1 MNIKLLRH
9 GASTWAT
16 NPGASPAPTPIP
28 QLGPE
33 WWTADWDNAVGP
45 LDTRVEVLLER
56 LRRNYKRVRNFSD
69 PLGTVF
75 SDFPLEEQ
83 LPIPLWQAI
92 LRIPDGLCHDGIVLR
107 KLKGND
113 GFEVRVCDPEGQTI
127 GMVELDQLFAL
138 DWWLERACYFLLA
151 HFKAT
156 PTAIRELLER
166 ELPTR

>member
-1 MNIKLLRH
+1 MNHIKLLRN
-9 GASTWAT
+9 GASARAH
-16 NPGASPAPTPIP
+16 NPGALPIPHPIP
-28 QLGPE
+28 QLGRE

-45 LDTRVEVLLER
+45 LDARVEVVLKQLHR
-56 LRRNYKRVRNFSD
+56 DYKRVRDFSD
-69 PLGTVF
+69 PRGTVF
-75 SDFPLEEQ
+75 SNFLEEQ

>member
-9 GASTWAT
+9 GVSTRTT

-45 LDTRVEVLLER
+45 LDARVEVLLER

-75 SDFPLEEQ
+75 SDFLLEEE

-92 LRIPDGLCHDGIVLR
+92 LRVPDQFARGGIVLR
-107 KLKGND
+107 KLKVDD

-127 GMVELDQLFAL
+127 GMVEPDQLFAL
-138 DWWLERACYFLLA
+138 DWWLERCAYWLLA
-151 HFKAT
+151 HLRTT
-156 PTAIRELLER
+156 PERIRELLER